1 MNRSLCFGLWG
12 RWRQKTDKQT
22 SCHWLKMKRTF
33 FFPICS
39 AVAWLFSKRGQ
50 YGGAFTWETVEM
62 WPDADKVDFLRHLDD
77 LTEDHCWSP
86 LIGIRY
92 SWANEA
98 LNLLISLDPS
108 PDHSGLFCFLSSWCT
123 TADTRM
129 HAYYSINDTHGSSP
143 RSLWWYYF
151 KRHVPNPK
159 NLTMIHKMWRHNNIW
174 LPFSDHLYLILVVSL
189 LTLQRV

>member
-1 MNRSLCFGLWG
+1 MEERFSLWRKYESVIVFGLWG
-12 RWRQKTDKQT
+12 RDRDKKNKQAVIDWRWKG
-22 SCHWLKMKRTF
+22 HF
-33 FFPICS
+33 FQFALPLHDSS
-39 AVAWLFSKRGQ
+39 ARGG

-77 LTEDHCWSP
+77 LTEDHCLSP

-123 TADTRM
+123 TADTP
-129 HAYYSINDTHGSSP
+129 HACV
-143 RSLWWYYF
+143 L
-151 KRHVPNPK
+151 
-159 NLTMIHKMWRHNNIW
+159 LHKWHTREPSTEP
-174 LPFSDHLYLILVVSL
+174 LVILF
-189 LTLQRV
+189 